1 MPYFAVP
8 KDGIIVNAIIAN
20 TKEDADLATSADCIE
35 YTNLQPLGIGS
46 VYNVEQGTW
55 FPVIEQ
61 PAE

>member
-8 KDGIIVNAIIAN
+8 ENNIIVNAIIAN
-20 TKEDADLATSADCIE
+20 TKEDADLATGVDCVE
-35 YTNLQPLGIGS
+35 YTKLQPLNIGS

-61 PAE
+61 PAV